1 VEVTIGLQHIA
12 RELSVDVD
20 TSTKDLTTQLE
31 LALGEGSNGLFE
43 LTDTRGRVIVVPAK
57 SIGYV
62 EIGPEE
68 TRRVGFG
75 SL

>member
-1 VEVTIGLQHIA
+1 MEVTIGIQHIA
-12 RELSVDVD
+12 RELSVDVE
-20 TSTKDLTTQLE
+20 TSAKELASQLE
-31 LALGEGSNGLFE
+31 SALGSGGLFE
-43 LTDTRGRVIVVPAK
+43 LTDTRGRVIVVPAT